1 MVLSLGLL
9 AVIAGVALFLVLRPG
24 AGQLPEGPLG
34 SRPESTGFQGD
45 PARLG
50 KPDTVGVDSLYNGGN
65 APAVI
70 DRLILVDPRHIK
82 LVGAYITIGGSLV
95 GNWETFPPPAR
106 ALYREAPGVHW
117 AGRHKP
123 AGTIVPAHQWA
134 LVALGLEPT
143 AAVGRIASIDL
154 YYHVGTAHYEWQG
167 HVAIGLTVEPR
178 PTASPAMPKNPLII
192 SRSTSGLAVS
202 SVSSNRAPRTGT
214 MSPAATSFSFV
225 SS

>member
-1 MVLSLGLL
+1 M
-9 AVIAGVALFLVLRPG
+9 
-24 AGQLPEGPLG
+24 
-34 SRPESTGFQGD
+34 
-45 PARLG
+45 
-50 KPDTVGVDSLYNGGN
+50 GVDSLYNGGN

-106 ALYREAPGVHW
+106 ALYRAEPGVHW

-123 AGTIVPAHQWA
+123 AGTIVPPHQWA

-143 AAVGRIASIDL
+143 AAAGRIASIDL
-154 YYHVGTAHYEWQG
+154 YYHVSTAHYEWQG